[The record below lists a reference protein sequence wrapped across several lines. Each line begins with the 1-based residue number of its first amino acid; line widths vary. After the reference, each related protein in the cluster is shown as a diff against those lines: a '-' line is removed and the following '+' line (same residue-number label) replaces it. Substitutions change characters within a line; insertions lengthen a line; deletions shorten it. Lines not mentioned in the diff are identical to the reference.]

1 MDILKWRNWTNKFL
15 LAISKISWNVQLDW
29 KNNILL
35 EVHKTIWKQENW
47 LEEGY
52 VIRDLKM

>member
-15 LAISKISWNVQLDW
+15 LEISKISWNVQLDW

-47 LEEGY
+47 LEDWY
-52 VIRDLKM
+52 IIRDLKI